1 MQFNNILFKII
12 MLNDEQK
19 LSFLDKIN
27 TKLIEN
33 QLMTSYEYEIFK
45 QIKIE
50 QNDNNKSIY
59 ENNFKRQKIEN
70 KLNLEKI
77 ETLIKNILSYI
88 NDKKEYEFISDFFIN
103 EYDSSTNN
111 SSMDIIE
118 HKESF
123 LSENGINNNLND
135 FENINE
141 NFINLFS
148 EANLTD
154 INSIIKFNEKLNK
167 KGKSKSQ
174 EIPSL
179 NFKKP
184 LGIKEEDILFT
195 GYEKAKSYN
204 NKNSN
209 ESFYS
214 KEEMDKEVEE
224 EMNRQ
229 IFGMTKKMKESARN
243 LGANLKKDNQT
254 LSNIENLQDK
264 VNDKTTNETK
274 RLKEFNYTLRFDFC
288 KKFFTIIAVFGI
300 FFATLFFIKLTPK
313 LV

>member
-1 MQFNNILFKII
+1 

-204 NKNSN
+204 NKNIN

>member
-33 QLMTSYEYEIFK
+33 QSMTSYEYEIFK

-179 NFKKP
+179 NIKKP

-229 IFGMTKKMKESARN
+229 IFGMTKKMKESARS

>member
-179 NFKKP
+179 NIKKP

-229 IFGMTKKMKESARN
+229 IFGMTKKMKESARS

>member
-1 MQFNNILFKII
+1 

-174 EIPSL
+174 EIPSF

-229 IFGMTKKMKESARN
+229 IFGMTKKMKESARS

>member
-1 MQFNNILFKII
+1 

-33 QLMTSYEYEIFK
+33 QSMTSYEYEMFK

-50 QNDNNKSIY
+50 QNDNNKNIY
-59 ENNFKRQKIEN
+59 ENNLKRQKIEN

-103 EYDSSTNN
+103 EFDSSTNN

-135 FENINE
+135 FESINE

-167 KGKSKSQ
+167 KGKSQ

-179 NFKKP
+179 NIKKP

-229 IFGMTKKMKESARN
+229 IFGMTKKMKESARS

-288 KKFFTIIAVFGI
+288 KKFFTIIAIFGI

>member
-229 IFGMTKKMKESARN
+229 IFGMTKKMKESARS

>member
-1 MQFNNILFKII
+1 M

-19 LSFLDKIN
+19 LSFLDKIS
-27 TKLIEN
+27 TKLLEN
-33 QLMTSYEYEIFK
+33 QAITSFEYEIFK

-50 QNDNNKSIY
+50 QNDINKIGN
-59 ENNFKRQKIEN
+59 ENNLKRQKIEN

-77 ETLIKNILSYI
+77 ETYIKNILSYI

-103 EYDSSTNN
+103 EFDSSTNN
-111 SSMDIIE
+111 SSTDIIE
-118 HKESF
+118 HKESN
-123 LSENGINNNLND
+123 LSEIGINNNLND
-135 FENINE
+135 FENIND

-154 INSIIKFNEKLNK
+154 INSIIKFNEKINK
-167 KGKSKSQ
+167 KEKSKSQ
-174 EIPSL
+174 EISPFY
-179 NFKKP
+179 NNKKSKSM
-184 LGIKEEDILFT
+184 KEEDILFH
-195 GYEKAKSYN
+195 GFEKAKTCNS
-204 NKNSN
+204 KNSN

-229 IFGMTKKMKESARN
+229 IFGMTKKMKESARS

-254 LSNIENLQDK
+254 LNNIENLQDK
-264 VNDKTTNETK
+264 VNDKTTNQTK
-274 RLKEFNYTLRFDFC
+274 RLKEFNYSLRFDFC
-288 KKFFTIIAVFGI
+288 KKFFTIIFVFGV

>member
-33 QLMTSYEYEIFK
+33 QSMTSYEYEIFK

-229 IFGMTKKMKESARN
+229 IFGMTKKMKESARS

>member
-27 TKLIEN
+27 TKLIEY
-33 QLMTSYEYEIFK
+33 QSMTSYEYEIFK

-229 IFGMTKKMKESARN
+229 IFGMTKKMKESARS